1 MSELSPEIAE
11 RLCPQCRE
19 VVPEAAGPRCPEHGL
34 YALAPGVL
42 SRLEDHPLL
51 GQLLDEK
58 YALVG
63 VLGQGGT
70 GSVYRALQE
79 PLGRPVGVKLLHSAF
94 LAAKDGRDR
103 FEREARALASLSSLH
118 TVRLLDYGITRQ
130 GPMALRNIAYL
141 VMELLEGEDLQSRMV
156 RGPMAPVDVLALL
169 DALADSLDEA
179 HAAGIVHRDLKPS
192 NIVLTR
198 RRDGREVP
206 KLIDFG
212 IARVEGSS
220 HTEQGRVS
228 GTPFYMAPEQARGD
242 DTQGASA
249 DVYAAGALC
258 YELLTGRVP
267 FSGPSAA
274 AVMMAHCQVDA
285 PPLDAKGDRP
295 DLACLEPVMRA
306 ALAKSPADRPASL
319 GALRDAFAQALGVAG
334 TGPTL
339 AETNVRVAAVT
350 VPPALEPIPE
360 PPAAPTHRGLW
371 IGLGIAAALA
381 LVGGLTFTLRSR
393 EPAPAAFGVVEPA
406 AASGVVSA
414 AAPMTSPPTAPPMPV
429 TEAPLPVSTAA
440 SAAPAP
446 RKPAP
451 RAAGGEL
458 NLDLASG
465 AKGRVAIPAGRWRVS
480 VEVQGA
486 GDGVTLAWE
495 PAGCPAQRRASKSR
509 YAETCTLPRPATLFV
524 ENPTALFGDA
534 CRVRVRWA
542 GAE

>member
-1 MSELSPEIAE
+1 MSEPAPENAE

-34 YALAPGVL
+34 YALAPEVL
-42 SRLEDHPLL
+42 SRLDDHPLL

-118 TVRLLDYGITRQ
+118 TVRLLDYGISRQ

-141 VMELLEGEDLQSRMV
+141 VMELLEGEDLQARMV

-198 RRDGREVP
+198 RRDGREVL

-212 IARVEGSS
+212 IARIEGTS

-295 DLACLEPVMRA
+295 DLTCLEPVMRA
-306 ALAKSPADRPASL
+306 ALAKSPEDRPASI

-334 TGPTL
+334 AGPTL
-339 AETNVRVAAVT
+339 AETSVRVAAVT
-350 VPPALEPIPE
+350 LPPAEMDTTE
-360 PPAAPTHRGLW
+360 APTRRVPGVA
-371 IGLGIAAALA
+371 LGVAAALA
-381 LVGGLTFTLRSR
+381 LVGVLTFALRSR
-393 EPAPAAFGVVEPA
+393 APEPAAFGVVEPA
-406 AASGVVSA
+406 AAVVVSVASA
-414 AAPMTSPPTAPPMPV
+414 AAPMTSPPTAPPTPATDAPPPV
-429 TEAPLPVSTAA
+429 VST
-440 SAAPAP
+440 APAP
-446 RKPAP
+446 RKPVAPP

-458 NLDLASG
+458 NLEVADG
-465 AKGRVAIPAGRWRVS
+465 AKGRVAIPAGRWRVT
-480 VEVQGA
+480 VDVQGE
-486 GDGVTLAWE
+486 GVTAAWE
-495 PAGCPAQRRASKSR
+495 PSGCPARLRPSTTR
-509 YAETCTLPRPATLFV
+509 YAETCALPRGGTLFV
-524 ENPTALFGDA
+524 ENPSALFGHA
-534 CRVRVRWA
+534 SRVRVRWT
-542 GAE
+542 GLE

>member
-1 MSELSPEIAE
+1 MSELTPENAE

-34 YALAPGVL
+34 YALAPAVL
-42 SRLEDHPLL
+42 ARLEDHPLL

-306 ALAKSPADRPASL
+306 ALAKSPAERPASL
-319 GALRDAFAQALGVAG
+319 GALRDAFARALGVENV
-334 TGPTL
+334 GPTL
-339 AETNVRVAAVT
+339 AETSVRVAAVT
-350 VPPALEPIPE
+350 VPPE
-360 PPAAPTHRGLW
+360 AAPAETTETPRRGVPW
-371 IGLGIAAALA
+371 VVVGVGAAVA
-381 LVGGLTFTLRSR
+381 LVGILAFSLRSR
-393 EPAPAAFGVVEPA
+393 APEPVAFGVVEPA
-406 AASGVVSA
+406 ATVVA
-414 AAPMTSPPTAPPMPV
+414 TVAPT
-429 TEAPLPVSTAA
+429 
-440 SAAPAP
+440 AAPAPVTQAPATAAPPPPITSPAPTP

-451 RAAGGEL
+451 PPRAGGEL
-458 NLDLASG
+458 NLEVADG
-465 AKGRVAIPAGRWRVS
+465 AKGRVAIPAGRWRVT
-480 VEVQGA
+480 VDVQADGE
-486 GDGVTLAWE
+486 GVTVAWE
-495 PAGCPAQRRASKSR
+495 PAGCPTRPRASTAR
-509 YAETCTLPRPATLFV
+509 YAETCALPRGGTLFV
-524 ENPTALFGDA
+524 ENPSALFGKGS
-534 CRVRVRWA
+534 RVRVRWS
-542 GAE
+542 GAD